1 MFVLLP
7 KTDALQRFL
16 NIRQFYQPIQPIITH
31 STENISYREIFPD
44 ENLLPFIYCY
54 WQLKTEVQL
63 SENYRYI
70 VISDGCI
77 DVFFEVDNPDESYIM
92 GFCKSYTEFP
102 LGKQFSYIGIRFL
115 PSVFPLIFR
124 QNAKELSNTEVR
136 LDLVLPDLAQFI
148 LHKFNNFKTIQ
159 QIKNELDTF
168 FIKHLEKTDFS
179 VDNRFS
185 KALEIILKS
194 QGNVQIL
201 SDLDT
206 GISPR
211 HLRRLF
217 EFYIGDTA
225 KTFSQVVRFQSVLRT
240 SVSASAFQKS
250 KLFYDMGYCDQSH
263 FIKEFKTFYGRTP
276 KNGF

>member
-63 SENYRYI
+63 SENYQYR
-70 VISDGCI
+70 VVSDGCI

>member
-63 SENYRYI
+63 SENYQYR

-115 PSVFPLIFR
+115 PSVFPLIFG

-159 QIKNELDTF
+159 QIKNELDIF

-179 VDNRFS
+179 MDNRFS

-194 QGNVQIL
+194 QGNVHIL
-201 SDLDT
+201 SDLNT

>member
-63 SENYRYI
+63 SENYQYR
-70 VISDGCI
+70 VVSDGCI

-115 PSVFPLIFR
+115 PSVFPLIFG

-159 QIKNELDTF
+159 QIKNELDIF
-168 FIKHLEKTDFS
+168 FITYLEKTDFS

-201 SDLDT
+201 NDLDT

>member
-63 SENYRYI
+63 SENYRYR

-185 KALEIILKS
+185 KALEIILKL
-194 QGNVQIL
+194 QGNVHIL